1 MGVLCNK
8 AVLKSFEKKGVNR
21 KNLHVKFASCVQ
33 RKALS
38 SNRSANVSVSV
49 KWVEVVVRS

>member
-38 SNRSANVSVSV
+38 SNRSANVSVSL